1 MANDAHSAEKGHG
14 VRASVASVATH
25 TYNKLLGEGRVAL
38 SQPDMY
44 FSPVP
49 QKTVSILN
57 RPPNGYLG
65 SPSRKNVENYE
76 AQYQKDQAAF
86 EKHAACLRRQADQ
99 PWHHDGPSPP
109 SLWERGHIADRGR
122 GRTDVAAAQGLFNP
136 ITSEFKIEPKLLEGW
151 KGHGQ
156 RPTSAPPGKVPAALS
171 SREDKALQAARGVRD
186 PITGAFKP
194 GFEGSPDYS
203 QRARIEWE
211 RQHGYRG
218 PSSWAN
224 QDWAFNPITGAFTPL
239 SPAAKAASPPGA
251 DFTATA
257 RPATA
262 YYPSSPTRSQQQ
274 QQPSSPLGHGSAAV
288 DGMAAAGPRPGSAA
302 SKRIIQTGESWGV
315 YDPIR
320 HVWSKAPANA
330 KFHEPSAGLDAQ
342 CGLTGTHSK
351 KVATPPS
358 QGVYNPI
365 LNKWTVPPADPRYI
379 SGLSFAPANLF
390 VRVTPATI
398 RSPS

>member
-1 MANDAHSAEKGHG
+1 LGTPDPRAGCIVVPLSGQVREGAAKTVGTARRMARFMPYRDAGLACEPGSSCSALKKAQHHPGENNRTAHHLVGIAAP
-14 VRASVASVATH
+14 ASVASVATH
-25 TYNKLLGEGRVAL
+25 TYNKLLGDGRVAL

-76 AQYQKDQAAF
+76 AQYQRDQAAF

-156 RPTSAPPGKVPAALS
+156 RPTSAPPGKAPAALS

-186 PITGAFKP
+186 PIT
-194 GFEGSPDYS
+194 
-203 QRARIEWE
+203 
-211 RQHGYRG
+211 
-218 PSSWAN
+218 
-224 QDWAFNPITGAFTPL
+224 
-239 SPAAKAASPPGA
+239 
-251 DFTATA
+251 
-257 RPATA
+257 
-262 YYPSSPTRSQQQ
+262 
-274 QQPSSPLGHGSAAV
+274 
-288 DGMAAAGPRPGSAA
+288 
-302 SKRIIQTGESWGV
+302 
-315 YDPIR
+315 
-320 HVWSKAPANA
+320 
-330 KFHEPSAGLDAQ
+330 
-342 CGLTGTHSK
+342 
-351 KVATPPS
+351 
-358 QGVYNPI
+358 
-365 LNKWTVPPADPRYI
+365 
-379 SGLSFAPANLF
+379 
-390 VRVTPATI
+390 
-398 RSPS
+398 